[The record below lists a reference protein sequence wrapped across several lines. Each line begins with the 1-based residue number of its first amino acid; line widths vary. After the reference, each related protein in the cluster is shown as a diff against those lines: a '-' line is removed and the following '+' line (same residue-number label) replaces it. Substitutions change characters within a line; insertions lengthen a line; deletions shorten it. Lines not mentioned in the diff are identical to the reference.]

1 MTQQLADED
10 NDEDDILVT
19 GTPSIG
25 LGGGRAMQSRSP
37 MHKNMPQRR
46 APVVMTQQPAD
57 EDGLLV
63 SGTASIGLA
72 GGRAMRSQSPAN
84 KNIAQRRA
92 PQQPSDE
99 DNDDDDLLVSGT
111 SSIGLAGGRAMQS
124 RSPATKNIT
133 QKRLPQVTTRKAS
146 DKGDHEDDLLVSGR
160 ASIGIARGRAMQS
173 RPSMAK
179 TMAQRPVQQVAQ
191 QPGDE
196 DNDVDDLA
204 NNNSS
209 ASGTATIGLAC
220 GKAIRSSSPSSVH
233 INQDQPP
240 STRSTPGS
248 QTSLSVNNMEQP
260 LSSYSSGQ
268 PSHSI
273 SSVEQPMSPYSISG
287 GQPSLQ
293 GSAEQ
298 PTAGRLCPLTRSIE
312 QPLSARSTASGRQH
326 LGVKAVPVIPH
337 TVPMPLKPTSSVSS
351 TEAST
356 DNRRDKRYIIALSWC
371 DFSLKDEVIIHI
383 VIPSNFFL
391 SSPLFF
397 FVSFIHIM

>member
-72 GGRAMRSQSPAN
+72 GGRAMRSQSPA
-84 KNIAQRRA
+84 
-92 PQQPSDE
+92 
-99 DNDDDDLLVSGT
+99 
-111 SSIGLAGGRAMQS
+111 
-124 RSPATKNIT
+124 TKNIT

-146 DKGDHEDDLLVSGR
+146 DKGDDEDDLLVSGR

-356 DNRRDKRYIIALSWC
+356 DNRRDKQYIIALSWC

-383 VIPSNFFL
+383 IYMSNSGPYVFISTVRKALLLLFQYSRMHNALPWKYLSPSPSCVFL
-391 SSPLFF
+391 N
-397 FVSFIHIM
+397 